1 MPGGPGALGGEEL
14 DEGPEEAEGEEDHL
28 GDVDLRDGEGA
39 FVVAVEGALDGAI
52 VAFGVVVPKG
62 QHRSGDE
69 HGVVDQHQE
78 DPQIAPAGMLAEV
91 ESQCGQR
98 SEMRHAGEPGQVED
112 DPEVSGSNGA
122 VIGETDD
129 QDRKTGHELLVA
141 EAEGEVHEDIV
152 PFLAAPG
159 AVQEEEACES
169 FEGELPGLEE
179 VGEVDEHARGGE
191 EDGNEGG
198 EAEGPDD
205 LWVGLEAASCLSALH
220 VSTYSNAG
228 DIGIG
233 IRGGAIVRVS
243 RAIGRDGTTH
253 GWRERHEGGT

>member
-39 FVVAVEGALDGAI
+39 FVVSIEGALDGAI
-52 VAFGVVVPKG
+52 VAFGVVVAEG
-62 QHRSGDE
+62 QHRSG
-69 HGVVDQHQE
+69 
-78 DPQIAPAGMLAEV
+78 
-91 ESQCGQR
+91 
-98 SEMRHAGEPGQVED
+98 D

-141 EAEGEVHEDIV
+141 EAEGEVHEDLV

-191 EDGNEGG
+191 EDGDEGG

-253 GWRERHEGGT
+253 GWRERHEGETEKKAKQQRALSINATPPILTQCRN